1 MLPGLPTTPSDI
13 PRELAE
19 LQPLGWTAL
28 HDAMC
33 LGLQRMKS
41 AKNSRRALF
50 VLTDGGDNNS
60 RYSESEVKHM
70 VVESDVRMYSVGLFE
85 RPRLLEKLAALT
97 GGQAPWAHSLKGP
110 PPSLERINREFRYQY
125 MHRPSTNQPPKT
137 PKHPSTPAP
146 PDPRLA

>member
-97 GGQAPWAHSLKGP
+97 GGRAPWG
-110 PPSLERINREFRYQY
+110 
-125 MHRPSTNQPPKT
+125 HRPTNPPHALGRPRPGFPEPTQAGATSTQSPTRRKY
-137 PKHPSTPAP
+137 
-146 PDPRLA
+146 